1 MDAEAPRLQA
11 GEGLR
16 CQQVKQSVVGAIS
29 MNGWSWPLAV
39 SKQSLAQRL
48 FTRVPSVSRPVVTT
62 RA

>member
-29 MNGWSWPLAV
+29 MNGWSWLWIQLVNAT
-39 SKQSLAQRL
+39 Q
-48 FTRVPSVSRPVVTT
+48 
-62 RA
+62 